1 MWKQK
6 TDRNG
11 TGLENFKPQAKDL
24 FPLTLSGSM
33 ALQNTTRMLGSNI
46 LACELMWDISHL
58 NHTGK

>member
-11 TGLENFKPQAKDL
+11 TGLENLKTQEKDL
-24 FPLTLSGSM
+24 FPLPLSGSL
-33 ALQNTTRMLGSNI
+33 ALQNTTRTLGPNI
-46 LACELMWDISHL
+46 LACELMWDSPHL